1 MKSFNFP
8 GPHAAGAPLVLP
20 MDVFPWAMAQW
31 GAWKE
36 GAGLKGWSFMG
47 FWEIHRQWHGFSG
60 TLWGF
65 HVFFF
70 SPNKTTPCCVIGVR
84 VYSDLLYHL
93 CLIRV
98 ENLHDRCFFP
108 KHQQP
113 ICASAL
119 KFAQQIGW
127 WHRPAW
133 RNGRVWN
140 RGRWISHG
148 KAMEMMINH
157 HFRGYRMTNPIQ
169 THILGISWHHHLLNI
184 PFPSRIPGEAFNF
197 QIWGAPACKTPDRQ
211 GSSLGWGPQILWFVG
226 EWST

>member
-1 MKSFNFP
+1 M
-8 GPHAAGAPLVLP
+8 PHAGAPLVLP

-47 FWEIHRQWHGFSG
+47 FWETKHGDFMC
-60 TLWGF
+60 
-65 HVFFF
+65 FFLAKHNY
-70 SPNKTTPCCVIGVR
+70 PLLCYWYGVR
-84 VYSDLLYHL
+84 VYSDLLYSYHL

-98 ENLHDRCFFP
+98 ENLHDRCCFP

-148 KAMEMMINH
+148 KAMDMMINH
-157 HFRGYRMTNPIQ
+157 HFRGYRMTNP
-169 THILGISWHHHLLNI
+169 HI
-184 PFPSRIPGEAFNF
+184 R
-197 QIWGAPACKTPDRQ
+197 D
-211 GSSLGWGPQILWFVG
+211 
-226 EWST
+226 